1 MQITKLKR
9 FAQEA
14 RNILLRGV
22 AQRLAV
28 FGITADGINERPQKM
43 GGGAVFQGKTV
54 DLDFVRNW
62 EAVAHQ
68 VETRSFREVVEEA
81 AFTWF
86 NRLVAIRIMAKNGLV
101 APILDFES
109 EDVHIPMLVSDAR
122 QGRLPQLTP
131 AQSKQWQAIAN
142 NDSLTD
148 EQFAI
153 LIQAWCNTNPIIKA
167 SFGTVDEYT
176 SLLLPTNI
184 LKDDGFVNMLNHT
197 DYISD
202 DDYRSPELIGWL
214 YQFYI
219 SERKD
224 EVFAKKGKYD
234 TDEIPAATQI
244 FTPNWIVKY
253 MVQNTVGRL
262 YLDANPWETEIQKDW
277 KYLVEKPDS
286 EAPTEPAPML
296 DLEAI
301 KVADLGCGSGH
312 ILNECLDL
320 LYQLYLN
327 EGYSSRQAL
336 TNIFR
341 RNLVGADIDLR
352 AKQLSTF
359 ALLLKACQY
368 DSSMADAKV
377 LPQVLEA
384 PLPFSSTEM
393 GGDDGRGFFPHFFLG
408 NSTSTMFDELAEC
421 FKLMENAKD
430 LGSIIK
436 FSISPKNRE
445 ALLKQVE
452 YWESQNEIPY
462 GIEVGLPYMHFIL
475 ALTDKYDAIV
485 MNPPYM
491 GAASF
496 NNILSS
502 YVKENYP
509 EGKADLMTVFMQV
522 AMSLTKNNGFWS
534 MINLPSWMFLSSFEE
549 LRTNLLETQSIYSLL
564 HLGRGIFGADFGSV
578 AYVLRNKMSDGS
590 GVYRKLFKEAVSVRT
605 SEKIKELFLDPTFGC
620 YKTKQIDIKRI
631 PGSPI
636 GYWVSDQML
645 SAFNLGPITDLGEPK
660 QGIAT
665 CDNNRF
671 VRNWHEVSFSKVG
684 LGFKSRQEAL
694 DSKLKWFPYNKGGQ
708 YRKWYGN
715 LDLLLNWES
724 DGQALRE
731 FKKPVLR
738 NPDFYFRQ
746 SWSLTG
752 HGGPGFRYNPDAALF
767 DVNGMSLFLYDE
779 NNQMYV
785 IGALNTKPYKSFAA
799 LISST
804 LATQVGDVARFPA
817 PPFVNKKE
825 TELISKDCISISKQD
840 WDAHETSWDFECNE
854 LMEID
859 LEEAMR
865 IIEEPY
871 IERGMLV
878 DYPHPEVEKIS
889 VRMDLY
895 KQKWVRL
902 FTKLH
907 RNEEELNR
915 RFIEIYGLE
924 DELTPDVPFD
934 EVTILQQG
942 EINHAA
948 TVPVFDANGIDGYQL
963 SWNDDAIIRQFISYG
978 MGCIMGR
985 YSTDKS
991 GLILASQG
999 ETEEDYYK
1007 KVYGC
1012 EKDSVAADKFRIDD
1026 DGIVPLMSINNE
1038 LTDNAALSFK
1048 RWLESALGRETLVE
1062 NLNTIQQILGKT
1074 IETYFQKEFWKEH
1087 KRRYQNRPIYGLF
1100 SSKKG
1105 AFQCLVYMHRMD
1117 AYTPER
1123 IRTRYLLPHIDW
1135 LRRKKA
1141 ELDERSAMLTGPERK
1156 ELDSINKQIDE
1167 CLEYHDRLHT
1177 VADAQQ
1183 PIDLDDGVATNYA
1196 KFGSVVSKL

>member
-68 VETRSFREVVEEA
+68 VETRSFREAVEEA

-109 EDVHIPMLVSDAR
+109 EEVHIPMLVSDAR

-277 KYLVEKPDS
+277 KYLVEKPGS
-286 EAPTEPAPML
+286 EAPAEPAPML

-327 EGYSSRQAL
+327 EGYSSRDAL
-336 TNIFR
+336 TNIFH

-393 GGDDGRGFFPHFFLG
+393 GGDDGRAYFPHFFLG
-408 NSTSTMFDELAEC
+408 NSTPTMFDELAGC

-436 FSISPKNRE
+436 FTISAENRE

-452 YWESQNEIPY
+452 HWESQPEIPH
-462 GIEVGLPYMHFIL
+462 GIAVGLPYMRFIL
-475 ALTDKYDAIV
+475 ALTDRYDAIV

-491 GAASF
+491 GASSF
-496 NNILSS
+496 NNILSN
-502 YVKENYP
+502 YVKSNYS
-509 EGKADLMTVFMQV
+509 EGKSDLMTVFMQV
-522 AMSLTKNNGFWS
+522 AMKMTKQSGMWA
-534 MINLPSWMFLSSFEE
+534 MINLPSWMFIKSFEE
-549 LRTNLLETQSIYSLL
+549 LREKLLSSQHIQSLL
-564 HLGRGIFGADFGSV
+564 HLGRGIFGSDFGSV
-578 AYVLRNKMSDGS
+578 AFVIKNSLGDGL
-590 GVYRKLFKEAVSVRT
+590 GVYRRLFKEHVQVRSV
-605 SEKIKELFLDPTFGC
+605 EAIQQNFLDSSYGLYTANQKAF
-620 YKTKQIDIKRI
+620 QRI
-631 PGSPI
+631 PGKPI
-636 GYWVSDQML
+636 GYWLSSNML
-645 SAFNLGPITDLGEPK
+645 STFDYPNMLSYGTPS
-660 QGIAT
+660 QGMST
-665 CDNNRF
+665 CDVNRF
-671 VRNWHEVSFSKVG
+671 LKLWFEVSIIDTNINSSNK
-684 LGFKSRQEAL
+684 
-694 DSKLKWFPYNKGGQ
+694 KWVKYNKGGNF
-708 YRKWYGN
+708 RRWFGN
-715 LDLLLNWES
+715 REYVVLWDNDGLLLES
-724 DGQALRE
+724 NKAALRNKASYFKE
-731 FKKPVLR
+731 FIA
-738 NPDFYFRQ
+738 
-746 SWSLTG
+746 WSKLSALGT
-752 HGGPGFRYNPDAALF
+752 GFRDFEKDFLF
-767 DVNGMSLFLYDE
+767 DGAGGSLFLKE
-779 NNQMYV
+779 NSNKHYL
-785 IGALNTKPYKSFAA
+785 IGLLNTS
-799 LISST
+799 
-804 LATQVGDVARFPA
+804 VARKILEVLSPTINFNESHIGNIPVKLA
-817 PPFVNKKE
+817 SEEVKRQIDDLVEKN
-825 TELISKDCISISKQD
+825 IAISKQD

-854 LMEID
+854 LMKID
-859 LEEAMR
+859 LEEAMQ

-871 IERGMLV
+871 DERGMLV
-878 DYPHPEVEKIS
+878 DYPRPEVEKIS

-895 KQKWVRL
+895 KQKWSRL

-948 TVPVFDANGIDGYQL
+948 TVPVFDANGMDGYQL

-1012 EKDSVAADKFRIDD
+1012 EKDSVAADKFCIDD

-1048 RWLESALGRETLVE
+1048 RWLESTLGSETLVE
-1062 NLNTIQQILGKT
+1062 NLNTIQQILGKN

-1087 KRRYQNRPIYGLF
+1087 KRRYQNRPIYWLF

-1183 PIDLDDGVATNYA
+1183 PINLDDGVVANYA